1 MNDKQAMSGILTLR
15 VSDREGRL
23 VHEQNCNNR
32 IVTSGRRLVAQMFGG
47 VTSGTPPSKV
57 THMAVGEG
65 GTAPV
70 DGDTGLRT
78 QRDGRKPISE
88 VTYEEFDEP
97 IQGGSIRRIR
107 ARLTAEFDFGE
118 ANGAEPLREAGI
130 FNAATGGVMYNRVVF
145 QDVTKT
151 DAFKLTLLWDIVF

>member
-1 MNDKQAMSGILTLR
+1 MNEKQAMSGFLTLR

-23 VHEQNCNNR
+23 VYEQPCKNR

-47 VTSGTPPSKV
+47 VPSGTPPSKV

-65 GTAPV
+65 GNAPA

-97 IQGGSIRRIR
+97 IEGGSIR
-107 ARLTAEFDFGE
+107 ARLTAEFDCGE
-118 ANGAEPLREAGI
+118 ANGDEPLREAGV

-151 DAFKLTLLWDIVF
+151 DAFKLTLLWDIAF

>member
-1 MNDKQAMSGILTLR
+1 MNDKQVMSGILTLR

-23 VHEQNCNNR
+23 VHEQNCSNR

-118 ANGAEPLREAGI
+118 ANGAEPLREAGV